1 MHERGFHGA
10 IFHCHFSGVLG
21 KPFACDTMIQ
31 QADESWGLPVLG
43 VALYY

>member
-1 MHERGFHGA
+1 MHERALHGA
-10 IFHCHFSGVLG
+10 IFYCHFSGVLG

-31 QADESWGLPVLG
+31 QADESRSLPALG